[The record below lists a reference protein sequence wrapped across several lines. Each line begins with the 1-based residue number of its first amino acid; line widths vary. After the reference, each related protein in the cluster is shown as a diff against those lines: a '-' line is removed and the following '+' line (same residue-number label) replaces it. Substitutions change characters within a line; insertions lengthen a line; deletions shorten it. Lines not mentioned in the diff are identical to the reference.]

1 MIVRELL
8 ALIGFEV
15 DEQSLLKAENAF
27 EAIAVSAFKLD
38 QAIQKLG
45 NIGTGAF
52 QELEYAARQSG
63 IGVQELGQRMAY
75 FGRAINEALTTGG
88 RPGRSFYQLF
98 GGESIQILK
107 RELGPGGGGM
117 PAILGLVADKFNT
130 LTDAT
135 KKDAI
140 AIGLFSQGGAQ
151 MVPFLSQGSA
161 AIVKWGI
168 EARKTGIIMNEGM
181 VKQGIELYH
190 LLIQLE
196 ASLKGLTYAV
206 LGPFLERFNRMIASF
221 ATWIQ
226 QHREIIAYRVGNV
239 IEAIGKAFEFAAY
252 AAEHFTKTMAIVST
266 IILATMFPMT
276 AFFTSL
282 FLIAEDLY
290 KYFAED
296 DKDSITYLIILAFQ
310 AISKMLGE
318 MDFGDILSAV
328 FTNALAAARAFFNYL
343 EEKAGMGGGATTST
357 GWSAVPGLGGYIM
370 YLINQMPGI
379 SQLVKS
385 MGGDPN
391 DPSQFVFKHDIF
403 GGGVRPPIDPSLGAG
418 WEAPSKESMTFNPQI
433 IINAV
438 TSAPT
443 DIASAVRTALDE
455 WWYNQMNNSLRH

>member
-15 DEQSLLKAENAF
+15 DEQSLIKAENAF
-27 EAIAVSAFKLD
+27 EAIATQAFKLD

-45 NIGTGAF
+45 HISTAGF
-52 QELEYAARQSG
+52 QELEYSARQSG

-75 FGRAINEALTTGG
+75 FGRAVTEAITRGG
-88 RPGRSFYQLF
+88 RPGAAFYQMGLGAVDLKNMLAQ
-98 GGESIQILK
+98 GGLPQV
-107 RELGPGGGGM
+107 LGT
-117 PAILGLVADKFNT
+117 VADRFNT
-130 LTDAT
+130 MTDAA
-135 KKDAI
+135 KKDFI
-140 AIGLFSQGGAQ
+140 AISLFSQGGAQ
-151 MVPFLSQGSA
+151 MLPWLSQGSA
-161 AIVKWGI
+161 GI
-168 EARKTGIIMNEGM
+168 AKMGAELQKTGALMNEGM
-181 VKQGIELYH
+181 IKRGIELYH
-190 LLIQLE
+190 LLVQLE
-196 ASLKGLTYAV
+196 YTFKGLAMAIV
-206 LGPFLERFNRMIASF
+206 GPFLERFTRMTAAF
-221 ATWIQ
+221 TLWIQ
-226 QHREIIAYRVGNV
+226 QHREIIAYRIGNV

-276 AFFTSL
+276 AFFASL

-328 FTNALAAARAFFNYL
+328 FTNALKAARDFFNYL

-370 YLINQMPGI
+370 YLLNQMPGI
-379 SQLVKS
+379 NQLVKS

-391 DPSQFVFKHDIF
+391 DPSQFIFKHDIF

-418 WEAPSKESMTFNPQI
+418 WEAPSKELMTFNPQI
-433 IINAV
+433 VIHAIS
-438 TSAPT
+438 SAPT

-455 WWYNQMNNSLRH
+455 WWNNQMNNSLRH